1 MPNRLTT
8 AAAMAALL
16 AIASSA
22 QSAPNGPQISD
33 FILGNGLELVV
44 IPDHRA
50 PVVTHMIWYKV
61 GAADETPGKSGLAHF
76 LEHLMFKGTA
86 KNPAG
91 KFSQV
96 VARIGGQENAFTS
109 QDYTGYFQRVP
120 SEQLRTVMEFEADRM
135 TGLQLTDDVVLPERN
150 VILEEQNQRVG
161 NNPRARLSEQIDAA
175 LYLNHPYGKPVIG
188 WRHEMEQLSRDDAIG
203 FYRRFYA
210 PNNAIVVIAGDVDP
224 LKVRTMVEETYG
236 KIPRHGMVAPR
247 VRPEE
252 PPPVAMRS
260 LTLADPRVEMPTLQR
275 EYLTPSFRT
284 AKRGESEALEVLS
297 HILGSGSNSRLYR
310 ALVVDKQMAVM
321 ASAWYDANALDLSK
335 FGVVGGP
342 RPGVTLQQLESEID
356 AVIAQIIDKGVT
368 PEELERT
375 KTRLIADFRLCAGQ
389 PGDHGALVRRRAHD
403 RRDRQRRAELDGPDP
418 RRDSRAGARRGKAM
432 ARKAAVGH
440 RLSDQ
445 GQEPAGGEAV
455 MTRRAC
461 MLFAAA
467 VLIALPNVA
476 SAMTIEKIVTPSGN
490 RSLAGAR
497 EVGAADHVE
506 LRFQWRSQPG

>member
-1 MPNRLTT
+1 
-8 AAAMAALL
+8 
-16 AIASSA
+16 
-22 QSAPNGPQISD
+22 
-33 FILGNGLELVV
+33 
-44 IPDHRA
+44 
-50 PVVTHMIWYKV
+50 MIWYKV

-86 KNPAG
+86 KHPAG

-120 SEQLRTVMEFEADRM
+120 SDQLRTVMEFEADRM

-188 WRHEMEQLSRDDAIG
+188 WRHEMEQLTRDDAIG

-236 KIPRHGMVAPR
+236 KIPRHGTIAPR
-247 VRPEE
+247 VRPDE
-252 PPPVAMRS
+252 PPPVAVRS
-260 LTLADPRVEMPTLQR
+260 LTMTDPRVEMPTLQR
-275 EYLTPSFRT
+275 EYLVPSFRT

-310 ALVVDKQMAVM
+310 ALVVDKQIAVM
-321 ASAWYDANALDLSK
+321 TSAWYDANALDRSK

-356 AVIAQIIDKGVT
+356 AVIAQIVDKGVT
-368 PEELERT
+368 SEELDRT
-375 KTRLIADFRLCAGQ
+375 KTRLIADAVYAQ
-389 PGDHGALVRRRAHD
+389 DNQAT
-403 RRDRQRRAELDGPDP
+403 
-418 RRDSRAGARRGKAM
+418 M
-432 ARKAAVGH
+432 ARWYGAALTTGATVNDVKSWTD
-440 RLSDQ
+440 RIR
-445 GQEPAGGEAV
+445 AVTGEQV
-455 MTRRAC
+455 Q
-461 MLFAAA
+461 AAA
-467 VLIALPNVA
+467 KQWL
-476 SAMTIEKIVTPSGN
+476 EKQRSVTGYLVKDKSPQVEK
-490 RSLAGAR
+490 RS
-497 EVGAADHVE
+497 
-506 LRFQWRSQPG
+506 